1 MNFGQISVIVSFLSA
16 LGASYFFFLEGK
28 NDNLSVGSR
37 TSQVILAHRLFLL
50 SVVSDVVASVT
61 LLILLFSHQYQYG
74 YVAHYSSDALP
85 AAYLLSAFWAGQ
97 EGTFLLWS
105 LYVAVMALIF
115 SRVTRQR
122 DPLAM
127 AFVIS
132 FLAFLLLLLIAK
144 SPFEIIQNVPRDG
157 EGMNPLLQNFWMVIH
172 PPVLFMGY
180 AASVFP
186 FALALSALWRKKADS
201 WESSG
206 FAWAL
211 FSAGTLGAGI
221 IIGGFWAYEVLGWG
235 GYWGWDPVEN
245 SSLVPW
251 LTLLALIHGLVVQ
264 RSRGA
269 LVRTNVF
276 LALLSFILVL
286 YATFLTRSGVLA
298 DFSVHSFVDLGINGY
313 LIGVL
318 VVATVLGLGM
328 FVARFR
334 TTHSVR
340 MDFSRLNRELTLTI
354 SIAVLLLG
362 ALFTFAGMSSPL
374 LTGLFGKAS
383 QVDTSF
389 YAKVNLPV
397 AIGIAFLLGITPFLG
412 WKEESSSGLIRRYSM
427 SLPLTALACVIAY
440 VAGVTSW
447 QLMLFVGTAA
457 FGLISNVI
465 IVFRQYRS
473 GWQTVGGPI
482 AHIGVA
488 LMFIGIVG
496 SGSFDETT
504 RLLLSSGKVQ
514 SAFGYEFT
522 FRGVPDQSSDKPKI
536 VIDVADGKQSYAASP
551 SLYFSNYNQSIVRE
565 PDIKIFPMKDLYIS
579 PMELHASEPTQG
591 EGHPVLDL
599 AKGETKEFLGYKVT
613 FDRFQM
619 DQHGESGN
627 MSVGALLHVMVGG
640 KVYDLT
646 PRLSINDRGERQ
658 SIPVQLPEG
667 ASSGRSPQVA
677 LNAINVDE
685 GKVFLV
691 FPGLDQKETVSPDQ
705 ELLVEVSIK
714 PLMMVLWTGV
724 VLIIAGTA
732 IAWRRRLTAAD

>member
-16 LGASYFFFLEGK
+16 LGASYFYFLEGK
-28 NDNLSVGSR
+28 NAGISTETR
-37 TSQVILAHRLFLL
+37 TPQANLAHRLFLL
-50 SVVSDVVASVT
+50 SVVSDVVSSLT
-61 LLILLFSHQYQYG
+61 LLILLFTHQYQYG

-105 LYVAVMALIF
+105 LYVAVMALVF

-127 AFVIS
+127 GFVIS
-132 FLAFLLLLLIAK
+132 FFAFLLLLLIAK
-144 SPFEIIQNVPRDG
+144 SPFELTQSVPRDG

-172 PPVLFMGY
+172 PPILFMGY

-186 FALALSALWRKKADS
+186 FALALSALWRKKAES

-206 FAWAL
+206 FAWTL
-211 FSAGTLGAGI
+211 FSAGALGAGI

-251 LTLLALIHGLVVQ
+251 LTLLALVHGLVVQ

-276 LALLSFILVL
+276 LAVLSFILVL

-318 VVATVLGLGM
+318 VAATVLGLGM
-328 FVARFR
+328 FILCFR
-334 TTHSVR
+334 SIR
-340 MDFSRLNRELTLTI
+340 SSKMDFSHVNRELTLTI
-354 SIAVLLLG
+354 GIAVLLLG
-362 ALFTFAGMSSPL
+362 ALFTFVGMSSPL

-389 YAKVNLPV
+389 YGRVNLPV
-397 AIGIAFLLGITPFLG
+397 AIGIAFLLGVTPFLG
-412 WKEESSSGLIRRYSM
+412 WKEESHQGLARRYSM
-427 SLPLTALACVIAY
+427 SLPLTALACIIAY

-465 IVFRQYRS
+465 IVFRHYRS
-473 GWQTVGGPI
+473 GWQTIGGPI

-504 RLLLSSGKVQ
+504 RLLLPSGKAQ

-522 FRGVPDQSSDKPKI
+522 FRGVPDQSSEKPKI

-579 PMELHASEPTQG
+579 PMELHAADPTQG
-591 EGHPVLDL
+591 GGHPVLDI
-599 AKGETKEFLGYKVT
+599 AKGETKELLGYKFT
-613 FDRFQM
+613 FERFQM
-619 DQHGESGN
+619 DQHGESGM
-627 MSVGALLHVMVGG
+627 MSVGALLHVTVAG
-640 KVYDLT
+640 KVYDIT

-658 SIPVQLPEG
+658 SIPVQLPDSVSAG
-667 ASSGRSPQVA
+667 KSPQIA
-677 LNAINVDE
+677 LSAINVDE
-685 GKVFLV
+685 GKVYLV
-691 FPGLDQKETVSPDQ
+691 FTGLDQKETVSPGQ

-724 VLIIAGTA
+724 VLIIGGTV
-732 IAWRRRLTAAD
+732 IAWKHRLQSPE